1 MNITAPAPEEL
12 LVVTEDVDD
21 DPRGATSTLKDDLLL
36 LITVLGDDGSCQ
48 KMLDDILEAE
58 ATEAR
63 AQSVARVQDW
73 LST

>member
-1 MNITAPAPEEL
+1 
-12 LVVTEDVDD
+12 LVATEDVDD
-21 DPRGATSTLKDDLLL
+21 DPRGATATLKDDLLL

-48 KMLDDILEAE
+48 RMLDDIVEAE
-58 ATEAR
+58 AKEVR

>member
-1 MNITAPAPEEL
+1 MNIAAPAPEL

-21 DPRGATSTLKDDLLL
+21 DPRGATATMKDDLLL
-36 LITVLGDDGSCQ
+36 MITVLADDGRLQ

-58 ATEAR
+58 AKEVR
-63 AQSVARVQDW
+63 AQSVAKVQDW

>member
-1 MNITAPAPEEL
+1 MAIAPEEV
-12 LVVTEDVDD
+12 LVATEDVDD
-21 DPRGATSTLKDDLLL
+21 DPRGATATLKDDLLL

-58 ATEAR
+58 RKEVR